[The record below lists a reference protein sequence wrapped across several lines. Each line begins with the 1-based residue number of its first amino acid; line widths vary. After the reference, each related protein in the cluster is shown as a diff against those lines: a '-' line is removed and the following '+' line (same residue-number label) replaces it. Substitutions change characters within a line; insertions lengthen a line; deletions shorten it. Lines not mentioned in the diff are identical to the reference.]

1 MNLSQVVNQPKVS
14 TTILLGGQGSTD
26 WNVHELTSEI
36 VGLAW
41 TVGHGIRG
49 GSHGREDFEDGTAN
63 KEIYKI
69 SQCVTSALMMQIAE
83 YCTCYLSY
91 ITDIHRYVNSTGLS
105 GIGFT
110 ILLSDRHF

>member
-1 MNLSQVVNQPKVS
+1 MDHFHSAR
-14 TTILLGGQGSTD
+14 TGRGSR
-26 WNVHELTSEI
+26 E
-36 VGLAW
+36 
-41 TVGHGIRG
+41 
-49 GSHGREDFEDGTAN
+49 REDFEDGTAN
-63 KEIYKI
+63 KDIYKI

-110 ILLSDRHF
+110 PFLSERRVLPAENLKFRFERGSKDFDIAC